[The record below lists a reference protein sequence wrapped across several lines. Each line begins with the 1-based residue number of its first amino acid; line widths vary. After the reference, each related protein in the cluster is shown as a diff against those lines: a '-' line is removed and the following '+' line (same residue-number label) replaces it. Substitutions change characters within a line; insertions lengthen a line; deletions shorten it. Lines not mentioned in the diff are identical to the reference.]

1 MLKKQYRLT
10 KKKDFDRPFQA
21 ADTKYYGK
29 LVGVR
34 IVANGLNYSRFG
46 LVVSR
51 RYCRLATERNLIKRR
66 LASIVKENLPKIV
79 KGYDM
84 VIIVIA
90 PWPLLK
96 FNNLKQELIK
106 ILEKLELIV

>member
-10 KKKDFDRPFQA
+10 KKKDFDRLFQA

-34 IVANGLNYSRFG
+34 IVANGLNYNRFG

-66 LASIVKENLPKIV
+66 LASIVEENLPKMV